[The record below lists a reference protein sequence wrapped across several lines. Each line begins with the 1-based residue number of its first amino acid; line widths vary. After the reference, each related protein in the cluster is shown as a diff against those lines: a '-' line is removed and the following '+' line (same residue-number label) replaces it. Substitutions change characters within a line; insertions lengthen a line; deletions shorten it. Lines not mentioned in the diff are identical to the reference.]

1 MDPAPS
7 ANAMAGNEIEDE
19 LVLMQPRSVR
29 VSQVPNPKC
38 FVYKLHASDNSGQM
52 RGVID

>member
-29 VSQVPNPKC
+29 VPMCRIPVLC
-38 FVYKLHASDNSGQM
+38 L
-52 RGVID
+52 